1 MGVPTR
7 SSRKANVRA
16 WGAIVFGLAS
26 VAAVPAAVAYTHYED
41 VDLIKAGWAVVPGL
55 VLGLIA
61 LLLAGGARKRSE
73 RTIGRVGGR
82 AATRV
87 GRFLGAL
94 GVFVA
99 VAGGIALGVYEI
111 LNQLSY

>member
-1 MGVPTR
+1 MDVPTR

-16 WGAIVFGLAS
+16 WAAVLFGLAS
-26 VAAVPAAVAYTHYED
+26 VAAVPAAVAYTHYRD
-41 VDLIKAGWAVVPGL
+41 VDMIEAGWGVVPGL
-55 VLGLIA
+55 VFGLLA
-61 LLLAGGARKRSE
+61 LALAGGARKRSE

-82 AATRV
+82 AIVRI

-94 GVFVA
+94 GVFIA

>member
-1 MGVPTR
+1 MDVPTR
-7 SSRKANVRA
+7 SSRQANVRA
-16 WGAIVFGLAS
+16 WGAVVFGLAS
-26 VAAVPAAVAYTHYED
+26 VAAVPAAIAYSHYED
-41 VDLIKAGWAVVPGL
+41 VDLIKAGWAVAPGL

-61 LLLAGGARKRSE
+61 LALAGGARKRCE

-82 AATRV
+82 AVAGI

-94 GVFVA
+94 GVFIA
-99 VAGGIALGVYEI
+99 AAGGIALGVYEI